1 MPPSEEGGMEIA
13 MKHYEITKPIGLR
26 TPCEEIE
33 KACEAAHVYRRCGLR
48 PRHFIIPLNSGNGRT
63 TLIEYMA
70 DMYKESGVLDFISG
84 LDDYIEI
91 TLDGSLQQLKQ
102 AFAEIDAAAVY
113 TNEYSNIIGLDISG
127 IASHLG
133 ETQFTEF
140 LRNVKR
146 ICDHACVVFFVSALP
161 SRNEERLLER
171 LCEAVENIKRLS
183 VEPYTR
189 EDICDLIVQFL
200 DDHGTRIS
208 EEESFRK
215 ELQETVVSLD
225 IMCVKEA
232 AAAVEELVFY
242 ADFSGFVPAVDA
254 CSLKLLT
261 ESRKK
266 GRVRRD
272 VK

>member
-1 MPPSEEGGMEIA
+1 MSLCRRPPGQSVIFDKSSDILPLQFSPLHA
-13 MKHYEITKPIGLR
+13 K
-26 TPCEEIE
+26 
-33 KACEAAHVYRRCGLR
+33 RCD
-48 PRHFIIPLNSGNGRT
+48 HFIIRLRH
-63 TLIEYMA
+63 
-70 DMYKESGVLDFISG
+70 ISG
-84 LDDYIEI
+84 AGRFCDVGILHFRRVFINIGD
-91 TLDGSLQQLKQ
+91 LQ
-102 AFAEIDAAAVY
+102 
-113 TNEYSNIIGLDISG
+113 
-127 IASHLG
+127 SH
-133 ETQFTEF
+133 T
-140 LRNVKR
+140 VKR

-189 EDICDLIVQFL
+189 EDICDLIVKFL
-200 DDHGTRIS
+200 EDHGTRVS

-225 IMCVKEA
+225 IMCVNEA

-254 CSLKLLT
+254 RSLKLLT

>member
-48 PRHFIIPLNSGNGRT
+48 PRHYIVPLNSGNGRT

-113 TNEYSNIIGLDISG
+113 TNEYCNIIGLDISG
-127 IASHLG
+127 IASHQG

-161 SRNEERLLER
+161 SRNEERLLEK
-171 LCEAVENIKRLS
+171 LCETVENIKRLS
-183 VEPYTR
+183 VEPYTQ
-189 EDICDLIVQFL
+189 EDICDLIVKFL
-200 DDHGTRIS
+200 EDHGTRVS
-208 EEESFRK
+208 GEELFLRR
-215 ELQETVVSLD
+215 LQEAVASLD
-225 IMCVKEA
+225 ITCVKGA
-232 AAAVEELVFY
+232 SSVVEELIFY
-242 ADFSGFVPAVDA
+242 ADFSGFVPVVSAG
-254 CSLKLLT
+254 SLKLLM
-261 ESRKK
+261 ESRSNGK
-266 GRVRRD
+266 VRRD